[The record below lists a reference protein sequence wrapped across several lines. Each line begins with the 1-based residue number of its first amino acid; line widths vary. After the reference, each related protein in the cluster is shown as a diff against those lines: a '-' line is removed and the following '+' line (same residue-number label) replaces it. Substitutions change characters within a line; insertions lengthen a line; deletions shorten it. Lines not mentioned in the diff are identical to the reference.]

1 MADFI
6 NAAKA
11 SQAAYQCDAKT
22 IEEGMK
28 TVKQK
33 LTDTKNKLMT
43 EINAAAAA
51 QKAIQKEGWRQLVK
65 SVRKR
70 QEY

>member
-1 MADFI
+1 MQQKHPKQLT
-6 NAAKA
+6 NVML
-11 SQAAYQCDAKT
+11 KT

>member
-43 EINAAAAA
+43 EINAA
-51 QKAIQKEGWRQLVK
+51 GGSW
-65 SVRKR
+65 
-70 QEY
+70 